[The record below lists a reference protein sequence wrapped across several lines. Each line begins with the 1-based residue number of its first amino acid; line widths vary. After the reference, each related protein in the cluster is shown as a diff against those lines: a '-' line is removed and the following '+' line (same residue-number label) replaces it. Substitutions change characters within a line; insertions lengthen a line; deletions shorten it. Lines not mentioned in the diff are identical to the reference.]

1 MHPSSSIQVIAMY
14 TNTMSVITSRRNQ
27 RVVETRKLQQ
37 RKHRERQGRFLVEGF
52 DLLQMALDGGV
63 QPVEVFFCEK
73 QCGEAAMQALLNRFR
88 EARADLVPVSPYVM
102 EAMSERGNTE
112 TIVATFTRFGIA
124 FQNIDPG
131 EGRLIVVVDR
141 PHSPPN
147 LGMIFRTAD
156 AVGAAAVILIQPCVD
171 PFHPMTVRVSLG
183 TLFNVPFAQTSDV
196 TGLFVWLH
204 QKGFKPVG
212 TDPYMGTWD
221 QDIWKGKVALILG
234 SNVHGLSEDMRPWVE
249 DWARLPM
256 VGKVESLSSA
266 VAGSVLMYDW
276 FRMNCNP

>member
-1 MHPSSSIQVIAMY
+1 MY
-14 TNTMSVITSRRNQ
+14 TFAGTTSVITSRRNQ
-27 RVVETRKLQQ
+27 RIVEARKLQQ

-52 DLLQMALDGGV
+52 QLLQMALDGGV
-63 QPVEVFFCEK
+63 EPVDVFYCEE
-73 QCGEAAMQALLNRFR
+73 QCR
-88 EARADLVPVSPYVM
+88 EAIVQVLLSRFQEAGADLVPVSPYVM
-102 EAMSERGNTE
+102 EAMSERGNTQ
-112 TIVATFTRFGIA
+112 TILATFNRFETA

-131 EGRLIVVVDR
+131 AGGLIIVVDR
-141 PHSPPN
+141 PQSPPN

-183 TLFNVPFAQTSDV
+183 TLFSVPFAQTSDV

-204 QKGFKPVG
+204 QEGFRPVG
-212 TDPYMGTWD
+212 TDPYVGTWD

-234 SNVHGLSEDMRPWVE
+234 SNVRGMSEDMRPWVE

-256 VGKVESLSSA
+256 MGRVESLSSA

-276 FRMNCNP
+276 LRMNCNS